1 MGLRAQSWLMVVWCA
16 FVPAFAVAADKENGR
31 YALLVGVSKYDHSAM
46 SPLQFPEKDA
56 TSLAELLKAGGYDV
70 ELLLGKAASGKA
82 IRAKLE
88 AIRTKGT
95 ADGVILVG
103 LFGHGVEIESRDEQN
118 VTVTEGCFCPYDTKM
133 RVLKD
138 AKGREIFGND
148 KQAKTEPEPDSLVK
162 LSELMAAF
170 KVAKA
175 SHRVLLADCC
185 RTVPNQARG
194 RSFGT
199 GFKAQDLPENTSV
212 LFGCS
217 PNEKAYEHKDWG
229 HGAFTKCLL
238 DEIKTL
244 SANGEV
250 ETANLAANIK
260 KKVTELVTTV
270 SPTESQTP
278 KLFATDSVSLQ
289 LASATGKSKLPDGKT
304 ALGGKP
310 ATNTQSKPEEPKP
323 GSSDNG
329 EDATEKFFEDF
340 RSAPNKGLPDGWVH
354 LGDSNRKMLVRQDI
368 GRAHLRT
375 FAPGGREWNSDMH
388 YSENISSVRL
398 PPLTIQGDFF
408 MELSVLSNEPWD
420 GKRAIAITLK
430 NRDDEKLIF
439 RCFEDQTGFIATLP
453 NSDESKP
460 FTLAGSK
467 PYRLRLERKAG
478 IYRVACNSKTLLSH
492 DAADQRIFDAC
503 ELEISPKILVGSVK
517 IEALT
522 EANVDKPVVEK
533 PEPTKPMKKR

>member
-1 MGLRAQSWLMVVWCA
+1 MGLRAQSWLMVIWCA

-103 LFGHGVEIESRDEQN
+103 LFGHGVETESRDEQN

-238 DEIKTL
+238 DEIQTL
-244 SANGEV
+244 SANGDV

-260 KKVTELVTTV
+260 KKVTALVTTV

-310 ATNTQSKPEEPKP
+310 AMNTPAKPDNPAP
-323 GSSDNG
+323 DSSNNG

-340 RSAPNKGLPDGWVH
+340 RSAPNKGLPDGWVN
-354 LGDSNRKMLVRQDI
+354 LDNLRLLLVRQDA

-375 FAPGGREWNSDMH
+375 SYAASNDWEHSDQR
-388 YSENISSVRL
+388 ISIVRL
-398 PPLTIQGDFF
+398 PPVTIQGDFYI
-408 MELSVLSNEPWD
+408 ELPILSNEPWE
-420 GKRAIAITLK
+420 GKRAIVIHLK
-430 NRDDEKLIF
+430 NRNDEKLVF
-439 RCFEDQTGFIATLP
+439 RSFETATGFVAVLP
-453 NSDESKP
+453 NSEESKP
-460 FTLAGSK
+460 FTLAGK
-467 PYRLRLERKAG
+467 NPYRFRLERKDG
-478 IYRVACNSKTLLSH
+478 VYRFAINAKTLLTH
-492 DAADQRIFDAC
+492 DAEDQRTFDVC
-503 ELEISPKILVGSVK
+503 ELELSPKIMIGSVR
-517 IEALT
+517 IGPLNEST
-522 EANVDKPVVEK
+522 VEKPVVEK
-533 PEPTKPMKKR
+533 PEPKKPMKKR